1 MDKEKNDIESGF
13 RIHNILL
20 LESNFKRVANVIF
33 DKQDVEQKVDISS
46 HVTINSEKNII
57 SVTLTLDYAQIY
69 EEEKQ
74 VSATI
79 KMGGA
84 FEKVGDSELDLE
96 EFGEVNGS
104 AIIYP
109 YIREHLSNLS
119 AKAGVGLILLP
130 PANFTKN
137 WLK

>member
-33 DKQDVEQKVDISS
+33 DKQDVKQKVDISS

-137 WLK
+137 